1 MNYRKYEL
9 TRKDWLEV
17 LLEAIVLTIVI
28 AFLFYRSAVACV
40 LIIPLFYDLEKKK
53 RQSEKEKQDEKLQEQ
68 FLSAIQVVST
78 ALQAGMSMEKAWIE
92 AEKEI
97 KMLYGNHALFYLE
110 LVEMNHSVSLN
121 VPIEKLFLQF
131 AGRTDLEDVIW
142 FAEILSYGKRSGGN
156 WRKIITSCVYRMCE
170 KQEAKKQI
178 EIMVAEKK
186 LEQQVMN
193 LIPLGILAFLQFSSW
208 DYMSVMYHNPLG
220 VLCMTVVLIGYVMA
234 IFFSEKILNIRV

>member
-9 TRKDWLEV
+9 TRKDRLEV
-17 LLEAIVLTIVI
+17 LLESMILTAVI
-28 AFLFYRSAVACV
+28 AFLFYRSIVACV
-40 LIIPLFYDLEKKK
+40 LVIPIFCILKK
-53 RQSEKEKQDEKLQEQ
+53 RKRQAGKEKQDEKLQEQ
-68 FLSAIQVVST
+68 FLSAIQVVSS
-78 ALQAGMSMEKAWIE
+78 ALQAGMSMERAWIE

-97 KMLYGNHALFYLE
+97 KILYGNHALFYLE
-110 LVEMNHSVSLN
+110 IAEINHSVGLN

-142 FAEILSYGKRSGGN
+142 FAEIFSYGKRSGGN
-156 WRKIITSCVYRMCE
+156 WRKIITSCVYRMSE

-186 LEQQVMN
+186 LEQQIMNVM
-193 LIPLGILAFLQFSSW
+193 PLGILAFLQFSSW

-220 VLCMTVVLIGYVMA
+220 VSCMSVVLIGYVLA
-234 IFFSEKILNIRV
+234 IIFSEKILKIQV

>member
-9 TRKDWLEV
+9 TRRDRLEV
-17 LLEAIVLTIVI
+17 LLEAVASTIVI
-28 AFLFYRSAVACV
+28 AFLFYRSVGACV
-40 LIIPLFYDLEKKK
+40 LIIPLFYILEKRK
-53 RQSEKEKQDEKLQEQ
+53 RKIGKEKQDEKLQEQ
-68 FLSAIQVVST
+68 FFSALQVVST

-97 KMLYGNHALFYLE
+97 KMLYGNNALLYLE

-121 VPIEKLFLQF
+121 MPIEKLFLQF

-142 FAEILSYGKRSGGN
+142 FTEILSYGKRSGGN
-156 WRKIITSCVYRMCE
+156 WRKIITSCVFRMCE
-170 KQEAKKQI
+170 KQEAKKEI

-186 LEQQVMN
+186 LEQQIMN
-193 LIPLGILAFLQFSSW
+193 IIPLGILAFLQLSSW

-220 VLCMTVVLIGYVMA
+220 VLCMTFVLIGYALA
-234 IFFSEKILNIRV
+234 IFLSEKILKIRV